1 MDKIEQYTEEELSS
15 MGWGFKTVE
24 TPEPEPV
31 EQKPTIEILRETP
44 EPEPV
49 EQKPTIEILRETP
62 DQYVTPYVR
71 ISGIELTDKH
81 IVAFYRKIH
90 GHYRRKGAGTAGK
103 DIYSPYRGWVHPYN
117 ITYSAGG
124 QQRTSEM
131 VFFKGRN
138 TNDAIIKSEFTPLQM
153 SEGVYYLQT
162 RGQSKKVWL
171 TYADLMLPFCYGQ
184 YGDQF
189 NIVYSAGR
197 QYRHTFQLGACPTGS
212 LGKSSVTF
220 NARGLGFALCEKV
233 SAGALIRLTDI
244 AEFSLALTV
253 VCEDTRLHATLR
265 L

>member
-31 EQKPTIEILRETP
+31 EQKPTIEILRETS
-44 EPEPV
+44 
-49 EQKPTIEILRETP
+49 

-71 ISGIELTDKH
+71 ISGIELTNKH

-103 DIYSPYRGWVHPYN
+103 DIYSPYRGWIHPNN

-124 QQRTSEM
+124 RQRAAEQ

-138 TNDAIIKSEFTPLQM
+138 TNDAIIKSEFTPLRM

-162 RGQSKKVWL
+162 RDLSRKVWL
-171 TYADLMLPFCYGQ
+171 TYADLMLPFCYGL
-184 YGDQF
+184 YGNPFD
-189 NIVYSAGR
+189 IVYSAGR
-197 QYRHTFQLGACPTGS
+197 QYRHTFQLGACPRAPS
-212 LGKSSVTF
+212 GKISVTF
-220 NARGLGFALCEKV
+220 NARGLGFALCEKY
-233 SAGALIRLTDI
+233 SDGTLIRLTDI
-244 AEFSLALTV
+244 AEFSLALWV

>member
-1 MDKIEQYTEEELSS
+1 MDKIEQYTEGELSS

-24 TPEPEPV
+24 TPEPEPA
-31 EQKPTIEILRETP
+31 
-44 EPEPV
+44 

-103 DIYSPYRGWVHPYN
+103 DIYSPYRGWVHPYDE
-117 ITYSAGG
+117 TYSAGG
-124 QQRTSEM
+124 RQRASEM

-138 TNDAIIKSEFTPLQM
+138 ANDAIIKSEFTPLQM

-197 QYRHTFQLGACPTGS
+197 QYRHTQLGACPTGS

-233 SAGALIRLTDI
+233 SASALIRLTDI

>member
-1 MDKIEQYTEEELSS
+1 

-31 EQKPTIEILRETP
+31 EQKPTIEILRETS
-44 EPEPV
+44 
-49 EQKPTIEILRETP
+49 

-90 GHYRRKGAGTAGK
+90 GHYRRKDAGTAGK
-103 DIYSPYRGWVHPYN
+103 DIYSPYRGWVHPYDK
-117 ITYSAGG
+117 TYSAGG
-124 QQRTSEM
+124 WQRAGEM
-131 VFFKGRN
+131 LFFKGRN
-138 TNDAIIKSEFTPLQM
+138 TNDPIIRSEFTPLLL

-162 RGQSKKVWL
+162 RQSKKVWL
-171 TYADLMLPFCYGQ
+171 TYTDLMLPFCYGL
-184 YGDQF
+184 YGNQF

-220 NARGLGFALCEKV
+220 NARGLGFALCEKA
-233 SAGALIRLTDI
+233 SADALIRLTDI

-253 VCEDTRLHATLR
+253 VCEDTQLHAKLR

>member
-15 MGWGFKTVE
+15 MGWGFKTV
-24 TPEPEPV
+24 
-31 EQKPTIEILRETP
+31 ETP

-103 DIYSPYRGWVHPYN
+103 DIYSPYRGWVHPDN

-124 QQRTSEM
+124 RQRASEM
-131 VFFKGRN
+131 VFFKDRN
-138 TNDAIIKSEFTPLQM
+138 TNDAIIKSEFTPLRM
-153 SEGVYYLQT
+153 SEGVYYLRT
-162 RGQSKKVWL
+162 CDLSEKVWL
-171 TYADLMLPFCYGQ
+171 TYADLMLPFCYGL
-184 YGDQF
+184 YGNPF
-189 NIVYSAGR
+189 NVVYSAGR
-197 QYRHTFQLGACPTGS
+197 QYRHIYMLAACPPTG
-212 LGKSSVTF
+212 GKTSVTF
-220 NARGLGFALCEKV
+220 NARGLGFALCERA
-233 SAGALIRLTDI
+233 SDGAITRLSDI